1 MTYGAPASLPEISG
15 KPYES
20 MEIAHLHQEEAELGN
35 SQVARWREVGRK
47 GKPAPRQWGGKEVGS
62 PPISRVLSAGGVW
75 RPRRRA
81 IIPLGAVLPRR
92 SSSLP
97 GDSASS
103 VSAPLFGLAPDGVC
117 RAGPV
122 ARTAVGSYPTFSPL
136 PGARRR
142 RRFIFCCPMGKR
154 GIAPPGN
161 PARTLSTHG
170 TTPAVGTFRRFH
182 LAAMAPGR

>member
-1 MTYGAPASLPEISG
+1 MATPGRPVGSLG
-15 KPYES
+15 KPKKS
-20 MEIAHLHQEEAELGN
+20 MGIARFCGAKP
-35 SQVARWREVGRK
+35 QVPRGLQATAWGEVGKRETSASRE
-47 GKPAPRQWGGKEVGS
+47 GEVGS
-62 PPISRVLSAGGVW
+62 PPISRVLSTSAT
-75 RPRRRA
+75 RESRRRA
-81 IIPLGAVLPRR
+81 IIPLGAPLPKR

-103 VSAPLFGLAPDGVC
+103 VDVPLFGLAPDGVC

-142 RRFIFCCPMGKR
+142 RRFIFCCPTGEA

-161 PARTLSTHG
+161 PARTASTHG
-170 TTPAVGTFRRFH
+170 TTPADGTFRRFH
-182 LAAMAPGR
+182 LAVMAPGR